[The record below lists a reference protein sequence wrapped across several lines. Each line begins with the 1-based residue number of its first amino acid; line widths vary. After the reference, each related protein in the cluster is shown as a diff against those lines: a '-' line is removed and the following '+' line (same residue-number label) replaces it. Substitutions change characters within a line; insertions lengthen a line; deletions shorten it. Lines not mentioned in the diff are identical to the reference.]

1 MILDGNEL
9 SVKMPKWLA
18 MLLWGLHAF
27 ATLAVSLWLGYLAN
41 TLGLTHDWVIWWATV
56 LLMLVIAPWKPIV
69 TLGVYMLLAYGT
81 PRYGPQHEALL
92 TLHVLDWSVAL
103 SLTGWLVWRG
113 RTKIGNA
120 CGNWLLFV
128 MLAFVAWLFLSALF
142 ALRAGSPWQPLAEHD
157 PTVFLHAL
165 ILAWIAAGVLQW
177 RSASWQLPLLAAL
190 AVAINALTQGKAVYL
205 EGDIAFLSAVALPL
219 VAVGTWIAPNW
230 PMRIGY
236 FLTTAG
242 LLYVILTAQNR
253 AAAVGAAAALIMAL
267 WHLRQRWR
275 VLTIGLPVL
284 IATLALVTPQSYLDR
299 FQVLWNRE
307 AHHETASLDRATI
320 DERLLLWNAGWKM
333 AKDKP
338 WVGVGV
344 GNYPNVVVFYLPP
357 MYQGMVTHNGF
368 LQIAAE
374 TGFPGLVLYCTLF
387 LGTLAMLQRTIR
399 LAKEPWRRFMGIA
412 VQAALASHLVAGIF
426 VSRHDLVFSYILVGW
441 AVALCVSSVSET
453 FTTRS

>member
-9 SVKMPKWLA
+9 TVKMPKWLA

-56 LLMLVIAPWKPIV
+56 LLLLAIAPWKPII

-113 RTKIGNA
+113 RTKIGNT

-128 MLAFVAWLFLSALF
+128 MLAFVGWLFLSALF
-142 ALRAGSPWQPLAEHD
+142 ALHAGSPWQPLAEHD

-190 AVAINALTQGKAVYL
+190 AVAINALTQGKGMYL

-230 PMRIGY
+230 PMRIGH

-242 LLYVILTAQNR
+242 LLYVMLTAQNR
-253 AAAVGAAAALIMAL
+253 AAAVGAAAALIVAL

-275 VLTIGLPVL
+275 VLAIGLPVL

-320 DERLLLWNAGWKM
+320 DERLLLWNAGWQM

-344 GNYPNVVVFYLPP
+344 GNYPNVVVFYLPR
-357 MYQGMVTHNGF
+357 MYQGMGAHNVF

-374 TGFPGLVLYCTLF
+374 TGFPGLALYCILF

-399 LAKEPWRRFMGIA
+399 LTKEPWRRSTGIA
-412 VQAALASHLVAGIF
+412 VQAALAAYLVAGVF
-426 VSRHDLVFSYILVGW
+426 LTRHDLVFSYILVGW
-441 AVALCVSSVSET
+441 SVALCVSSVSKK